1 MSAKELFQQA
11 REAHSSQDLDKA
23 KQFYERVIS
32 EYSTSEEADL
42 SRAHLYNIQ
51 HPTESGSESP
61 DATASVAGAAQGV
74 VITDIQMPFWS
85 MVAFM
90 VKWVIATIPAIIIL
104 FIIVSAL
111 IGVSGGILG
120 GLLRW

>member
-11 REAHSSQDLDKA
+11 REAHSIQDLEKA
-23 KQFYERVIS
+23 KQLYERVIS

-42 SRAHLYNIQ
+42 SRAYLYNIQ
-51 HPTESGSESP
+51 HPTESTSESP
-61 DATASVAGAAQGV
+61 DETASVAGVAQGV

-90 VKWVIATIPAIIIL
+90 VKWVIATVPALIIL

-111 IGVSGGILG
+111 TGVSTGILG
-120 GLLRW
+120 GLLR